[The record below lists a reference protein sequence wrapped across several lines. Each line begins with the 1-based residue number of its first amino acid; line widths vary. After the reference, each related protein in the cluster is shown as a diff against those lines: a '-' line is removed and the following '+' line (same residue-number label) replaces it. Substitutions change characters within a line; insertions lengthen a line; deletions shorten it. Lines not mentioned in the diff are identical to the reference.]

1 MAPRRPSGGRFA
13 AARTLAVTGLLTAGD
28 FLLPSGGRLGT
39 TVWAVVFIAGLVVLA
54 ALIAITIRRLL
65 QAGQETRLLGLI
77 VLLVVS
83 VLFFAEAYYLLA
95 REAGQFAGLRTRTD
109 ALYFTVSTLATV
121 GFGDVHAAGQ
131 LARAAVTAQ
140 IVFDLVFLG
149 TAAAVLTRLLRAR
162 AARRGP
168 AGPGG
173 PGGAPGPAGAPRR
186 DG

>member
-1 MAPRRPSGGRFA
+1 MAPRRPPGGGFA
-13 AARTLAVTGLLTAGD
+13 AARTLAVTGLLTVGY
-28 FLLPSGGRLGT
+28 FVLPSGGRLGA
-39 TVWAVVFIAGLVVLA
+39 TVWAVAFTAGLLVLA
-54 ALIAITIRRLL
+54 ALIAVTIRRL
-65 QAGQETRLLGLI
+65 QHAGQETRLLGLI

-83 VLFFAEAYYLLA
+83 VLFFAEAFYLLA
-95 REAGQFAGLRTRTD
+95 REPGQFAGLRTKTD

-168 AGPGG
+168 AGPGAAG
-173 PGGAPGPAGAPRR
+173 PGGAPRQ